1 MNKDILSGLLPDR
14 FNISF
19 SILIVLLLLGI
30 NLIAI
35 QFLSFNIIYVL
46 TALAVLFLFSFNIKL
61 ILLLTVLNI
70 FVPYILQ
77 IHSSVIV
84 SLFLLLSV
92 LLNYSEFETKKYKN
106 PIILSLIIFV
116 FAAVVSLAN
125 SHIDLYIL
133 MDFFNLIAFVLI
145 VFTIPK
151 IVSEEKEM
159 QKLFL
164 IFVLAVFFHSIIVI
178 FNGLTFG
185 GRTFG
190 LLGVFYIDLAGLAFL
205 YSIIFLLYAKRK
217 IKYLYAILSLT
228 ILMALILTQTRNA
241 WLSTVVGLAFLLVV
255 LLFNSKKF
263 LINKRIIIFSSIIL
277 FLTATV
283 FVSYINS
290 SADIDVS
297 RRLDTKTNDV
307 KLSENPASVG
317 ENSFVSRL
325 FIWHTA
331 VNAFMKEP
339 VLGIG
344 MYSFKKTSNKYYTIP
359 KPFFKQYVENK
370 TPHVAYLEILVET
383 GIVGFILF
391 LFFLFSVHRNLFQMM
406 KSRIDEKNVI
416 TTLVIFVSIIYITFS
431 MLMTEAWVY
440 GQYLVWFGI
449 IIGLLVSKI
458 QQVEHNQTL

>member
-1 MNKDILSGLLPDR
+1 MNKDILSRLLPDR
-14 FNISF
+14 FNVSF
-19 SILIVLLLLGI
+19 SILIVVLLLGI

-35 QFLSFNIIYVL
+35 QLLSFNIIYVL
-46 TALAVLFLFSFNIKL
+46 TVLTVLFLCSFNVKL

-92 LLNYSEFETKKYKN
+92 VFKYSKFESEKSEN
-106 PIILSLIIFV
+106 PIMLPLIIFV
-116 FAAVVSLAN
+116 FAAVISLVN
-125 SHIDLYIL
+125 SPFDLYVL

-145 VFTIPK
+145 VFSVPK
-151 IVSEEKEM
+151 IVYEEKEM
-159 QKLFL
+159 LRLLL
-164 IFVLAVFFHSIIVI
+164 IFVLAVFFHSIVVI

-205 YSIIFLLYAKRK
+205 YSVIFLLYAKRK
-217 IKYLYAILSLT
+217 IKYVYAILSLT
-228 ILMALILTQTRNA
+228 ILIGLILTQTRNA
-241 WLSTVVGLAFLLVV
+241 WLSTAVGLSFLLII

-263 LINKRIIIFSSIIL
+263 LINKRIIIFSSIVL
-277 FLTATV
+277 FVTAAI
-283 FVSYINS
+283 FVSYITS

-297 RRLDTKTNDV
+297 RRLETKTNDV

-317 ENSFVSRL
+317 ENSLVSRL

-331 VNAFMKEP
+331 VNAFLKEP
-339 VLGIG
+339 VIGIG
-344 MYSFKKTSNKYYTIP
+344 MYSFKKTSSKYYTIP
-359 KPFFKQYVENK
+359 KPFFKQYVEYK
-370 TPHVAYLEILVET
+370 TPHVSYLEIIVET

-391 LFFLFSVHRNLFQMM
+391 LFFLFSVHKTLYKIMR
-406 KSRIDEKNVI
+406 SRIHEKNVI

-449 IIGLLVSKI
+449 IIGLLVSKM
-458 QQVEHNQTL
+458 QQVEHN